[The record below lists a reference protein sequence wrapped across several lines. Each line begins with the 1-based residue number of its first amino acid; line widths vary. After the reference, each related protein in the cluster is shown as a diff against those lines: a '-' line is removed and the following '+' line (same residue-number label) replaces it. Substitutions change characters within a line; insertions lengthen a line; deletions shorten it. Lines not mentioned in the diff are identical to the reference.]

1 MRCYLSIQD
10 HPVVYPSLQE
20 EFAEIASALG
30 SPGTGLDRQLTS
42 ELRAVPLKATGLAL
56 GWRTAAL
63 AVDDSGKA
71 GWKVG
76 RPSVL
81 LSAGLEA
88 GQVSLLDAQTNTP
101 ISQE

>member
-1 MRCYLSIQD
+1 MD
-10 HPVVYPSLQE
+10 H
-20 EFAEIASALG
+20 
-30 SPGTGLDRQLTS
+30 QLTS
-42 ELRAVPLKATGLAL
+42 GSKGVLLKPTGLAL

-71 GWKVG
+71 GWQVG
-76 RPSVL
+76 RPPVL

>member
-10 HPVVYPSLQE
+10 HPVVYPDLQG
-20 EFAEIASALG
+20 EFAETASALG
-30 SPGTGLDRQLTS
+30 SPGTDLDRQLTS
-42 ELRAVPLKATGLAL
+42 GSKVVPLKPTGLAL

-63 AVDDSGKA
+63 AVDDCGKA
-71 GWKVG
+71 GWQVG

-88 GQVSLLDAQTNTP
+88 GQVLLLDAQTNTP
-101 ISQE
+101 FSQV

>member
-1 MRCYLSIQD
+1 MRCYLLIQD

-20 EFAEIASALG
+20 KFTETASALG
-30 SPGTGLDRQLTS
+30 SPGTGLDPQLTS

-56 GWRTAAL
+56 EWRTAAL

-88 GQVSLLDAQTNTP
+88 GQVSHLDAQTNTP